1 MHVSELV
8 SEANLRTLFSDQ
20 DNMDG
25 RSGGFSLEQAFEMEA
40 KRESLRFILK
50 PYWKIF
56 TRADFVEVMVAAE
69 RPCSCKD
76 LKKEMATLSVI
87 LGGLLAF
94 TKLASL
100 RTAQS
105 YWRTVDSLL
114 SDSVKMILSG
124 SIPCSFLQA
133 NFRKSIKL
141 EHLSARSAL
150 IQSSFVLL
158 VLVEVW
164 G

>member
-8 SEANLRTLFSDQ
+8 SEASLRTLFSDQ
-20 DNMDG
+20 DSMVG
-25 RSGGFSLEQAFEMEA
+25 RSGGFSLVQAFDMDE
-40 KRESLRFILK
+40 KKESLRFILK

-56 TRADFVEVMVAAE
+56 TKADFVEVIVAADS
-69 RPCSCKD
+69 PCSCKD
-76 LKKEMATLSVI
+76 LKKEMATLMVI
-87 LGGLLAF
+87 LGGLWVF
-94 TKLASL
+94 TKLANL
-100 RTAQS
+100 LTAQS
-105 YWRTVDSLL
+105 YWRKVDSLL
-114 SDSVKMILSG
+114 SDSVKMILLG

-158 VLVEVW
+158 VLVEGW